1 MTGSQRGGGFSGAG
15 RAARVLPCRRSHAV
29 GSRLAL
35 VGVLA
40 LVAMAV
46 WVASASAVECYGEG
60 CHESEYEYLTAYPG
74 SVMPSTTTYFVYWD
88 PKGAPQPFPERYE
101 SGITTYFKG
110 LAAENGSDQNQYS
123 VLTQYEVK
131 YETHFGKA
139 LTDKDPYPAEGGGEC
154 AHASSRPC
162 LGAAQ
167 MEAELVSLVKA
178 HKLPSEFKTDYLPG
192 EDPEAHIAYF
202 VLLPPGVSV
211 CGTNE
216 SSFDA
221 IGCSGVNYC
230 AYHAH
235 ANLNFK
241 EGAHGGYEDVEG
253 GEVFAVIP
261 YNVGNR
267 GCDSGQHPN
276 GVSDGALSGGMVHE
290 FAEMT
295 TNPVSNG
302 WTAPQIAEYQEVADM
317 CQGEPWAGGNEAF
330 KEKMMYGTPLGTAP
344 DGALYNEVVD
354 GREYYYQQMWSNEA
368 GGCRQRRALPPI
380 VTKLAPA
387 TGSVA
392 GGKKVKITGLNFENP
407 NATKVDF
414 GKVAAKE
421 LTVTSL
427 RSITAVAPAAESAG
441 PVEVTVTNS
450 AGTSAST
457 AADQFTYKAK

>member
-1 MTGSQRGGGFSGAG
+1 MTGSQRGKGLIGVG
-15 RAARVLPCRRSHAV
+15 RAARALPRGRSHGV
-29 GSRLAL
+29 GPRLAF

-40 LVAMAV
+40 LVVMAV

-60 CHESEYEYLTAYPG
+60 CRLSSYEYLSAYPG

-88 PKGAPQPFPERYE
+88 PKSAPHPFPEGYE

-110 LAAENGSDQNQYS
+110 LAAENGSDQNQFS

-139 LTDKDPYPAEGGGEC
+139 LTDKDPYPAGGSEC
-154 AHASSRPC
+154 ADALTRPC
-162 LGAAQ
+162 IGGDQL
-167 MEAELVSLVKA
+167 EAELASLVKA
-178 HKLPSEFKTDYLPG
+178 HKLPSEFETDYLPG
-192 EDPEAHIAYF
+192 EEPEARTAYF
-202 VLLPPGVSV
+202 VLLPPSVTV
-211 CGTNE
+211 CGSDD

-221 IGCSGVNYC
+221 GGCSGVTYC

-235 ANLNFK
+235 ANLNFN
-241 EGAHGGYEDVEG
+241 EGAHGGFEDVEG

-261 YNVGNR
+261 YNVGAR

-276 GVSDGALSGGMVHE
+276 GISDGALSGGMVHE
-290 FAEMT
+290 FSEMI
-295 TNPVSNG
+295 TNPLGNG

-317 CQGEPWAGGNEAF
+317 CQGEPWAGGNAAF

-421 LTVTSL
+421 FTVNSL
-427 RSITAVAPAAESAG
+427 RSITAVAPAAETAG

-450 AGTSAST
+450 AGTSASVG
-457 AADQFTYKAK
+457 ADTFTYTAK

>member
-1 MTGSQRGGGFSGAG
+1 MSGSQRGRGLIGARRAWRALPSG
-15 RAARVLPCRRSHAV
+15 V
-29 GSRLAL
+29 GPRLAL

-40 LVAMAV
+40 LVVMAV
-46 WVASASAVECYGEG
+46 CVATASAVECYGEG
-60 CHESEYEYLTAYPG
+60 CHESEYEYLTAYPD
-74 SVMPSTTTYFVYWD
+74 SVMSSTTTYFVYWD
-88 PKGAPQPFPERYE
+88 PKGAPNPFPAGYE

-139 LTDKDPYPAEGGGEC
+139 LTDKDPYPAEGGEC

-167 MEAELVSLVKA
+167 MEAELASLVKA
-178 HKLPSEFKTDYLPG
+178 HKLPSEYKTDYPPG
-192 EDPEAHIAYF
+192 EEPEAHIAYF

-230 AYHAH
+230 AYHVH
-235 ANLNFK
+235 ANVNFK

-261 YNVGNR
+261 YNVGAR

-276 GVSDGALSGGMVHE
+276 GISDGALSGGMVHE
-290 FAEMT
+290 FSEMI
-295 TNPVSNG
+295 TNPTGNG
-302 WTAPQIAEYQEVADM
+302 WTSPQFTEYQEVADM
-317 CQGEPWAGGNEAF
+317 CQGEPWAGGNAAF

-380 VTKLAPA
+380 VTKLTPA
-387 TGSVA
+387 KGSIA

-421 LTVTSL
+421 FTVNSL
-427 RSITAVAPAAESAG
+427 RSITAVAPAAETAG

-450 AGTSAST
+450 AGTSASV
-457 AADQFTYKAK
+457 AADQFTYTAK